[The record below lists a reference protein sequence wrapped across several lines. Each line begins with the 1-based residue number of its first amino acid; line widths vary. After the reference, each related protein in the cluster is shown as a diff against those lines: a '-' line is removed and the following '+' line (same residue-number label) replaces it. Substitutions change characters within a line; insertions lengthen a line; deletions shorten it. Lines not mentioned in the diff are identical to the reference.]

1 MGIFR
6 KNIELISEVNFHN
19 SNFNELKK
27 KIINNL
33 LSEKFFDKSK
43 LNIEDFEKEY
53 QNIISIINLN
63 APVKDIVSKK
73 GEEEIMLIFNEII
86 KEIKKIDLR
95 SKIDILE
102 ERVASNLDENLYSE
116 LLSLRNQLKS
126 G

>member
-1 MGIFR
+1 
-6 KNIELISEVNFHN
+6 
-19 SNFNELKK
+19 
-27 KIINNL
+27 
-33 LSEKFFDKSK
+33 
-43 LNIEDFEKEY
+43 
-53 QNIISIINLN
+53 
-63 APVKDIVSKK
+63 
-73 GEEEIMLIFNEII
+73 MLIFNEII

>member
-1 MGIFR
+1 M
-6 KNIELISEVNFHN
+6 N
-19 SNFNELKK
+19 NFN
-27 KIINNL
+27 
-33 LSEKFFDKSK
+33 
-43 LNIEDFEKEY
+43 
-53 QNIISIINLN
+53 ISI
-63 APVKDIVSKK
+63 
-73 GEEEIMLIFNEII
+73 FNNKTFFEII

>member
-1 MGIFR
+1 MGIFM
-6 KNIELISEVNFHN
+6 KFLWIL
-19 SNFNELKK
+19 LK
-27 KIINNL
+27 
-33 LSEKFFDKSK
+33 
-43 LNIEDFEKEY
+43 Y
-53 QNIISIINLN
+53 ISIINLN